1 MTTPRMKD
9 PSWRTPQGLWDQ
21 LHAEYRFDLDAAASL
36 DNTKRSWFF
45 DGSTPARDGLKS
57 PWLAADGHPARV
69 WCNPPYNPRGEIER
83 WLRKGLDEL
92 SRGVF
97 SVFLVPMSSSVGWFN
112 DLVVPYA
119 EWHTFRPRI
128 AFIDPAPG
136 HTRENPK
143 QDNLLVVYDP
153 RSARVGHAAVRDA
166 KTGMILWRR
175 GPT

>member
-57 PWLAADGHPARV
+57 PWLAADGHPAR
-69 WCNPPYNPRGEIER
+69 
-83 WLRKGLDEL
+83 RKGLDER

-136 HTRENPK
+136 HTRKNPK